1 MKNYYEKSCKQV
13 REFFLG
19 ILSFSFC
26 GPREVKSEWLR
37 KNWSQTQDVTPAVAL
52 ETLPPW
58 SKTRLCHLFF
68 GEGKGRGIQHFT
80 FTTIV
85 YKIEETLRVIEHL
98 SAYNNWKMG
107 GGGVSK
113 DNWPWMIKHCPDLG
127 GHATQSHTL
136 KILGEKRQSC
146 PYMHKCRLFQIQ
158 VTLSAVVS
166 ASMKLNL
173 AMNWVIAVSV
183 LIIVTRDLYTA
194 HTDCRLITKCVI
206 SGPCSNSD

>member
-26 GPREVKSEWLR
+26 GPRAVKSEWLR

-107 GGGVSK
+107 GGGVKQRQLTMNDQTLPIS
-113 DNWPWMIKHCPDLG
+113 WWTCYTEP
-127 GHATQSHTL
+127 HTKNFRWKTAEL
-136 KILGEKRQSC
+136 
-146 PYMHKCRLFQIQ
+146 P
-158 VTLSAVVS
+158 
-166 ASMKLNL
+166 
-173 AMNWVIAVSV
+173 
-183 LIIVTRDLYTA
+183 LYA
-194 HTDCRLITKCVI
+194 
-206 SGPCSNSD
+206 

>member
-1 MKNYYEKSCKQV
+1 MTEKKLVPDTGCDP
-13 REFFLG
+13 RCCLG
-19 ILSFSFC
+19 NTSPLIKDKVVS
-26 GPREVKSEWLR
+26 PI
-37 KNWSQTQDVTPAVAL
+37 
-52 ETLPPW
+52 
-58 SKTRLCHLFF
+58 F

>member
-1 MKNYYEKSCKQV
+1 MKNYYEKNCKQV

-58 SKTRLCHLFF
+58 SKTRLCHLFL

-85 YKIEETLRVIEHL
+85 YKTEETLRVIEHL

-107 GGGVSK
+107 GGGGVKQRQLTMNDQTLPRS
-113 DNWPWMIKHCPDLG
+113 WWTCYTEP
-127 GHATQSHTL
+127 HTKNFRWKTAEL
-136 KILGEKRQSC
+136 
-146 PYMHKCRLFQIQ
+146 P
-158 VTLSAVVS
+158 
-166 ASMKLNL
+166 
-173 AMNWVIAVSV
+173 
-183 LIIVTRDLYTA
+183 LYA
-194 HTDCRLITKCVI
+194 
-206 SGPCSNSD
+206 